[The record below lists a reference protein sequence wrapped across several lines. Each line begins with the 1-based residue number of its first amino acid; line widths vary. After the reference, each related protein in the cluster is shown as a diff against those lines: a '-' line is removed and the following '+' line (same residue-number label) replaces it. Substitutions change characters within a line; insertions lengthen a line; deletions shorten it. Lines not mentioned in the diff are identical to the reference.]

1 MNDKPTV
8 KLPTG
13 SSIGRQSTGDRRRA
27 SALTQGRP
35 ADRGTTIVTPRGTFD
50 VRPATLAD
58 LDQVYALL
66 EQCERHVRGRV
77 EMTRHRLLLEWQEP
91 GFELERSS
99 RVVTDAAGEVVAYA
113 DVWDTDPMPVRTF
126 AWAQVR
132 PDHEGLGIGTHLMDW
147 AEMRLREAV
156 DRVPAEARVV
166 MQGVIGRGYEPARRL
181 LARRGMDLVRQFQT
195 RAVRFDSPPAEP
207 AWPSG
212 IQIATMRDVSQ
223 LADIVR
229 ATRDA
234 FADHWGHVEQPFEIE
249 YALRLHYVSNTP
261 DFDPTLWFLA
271 MDGEEIAAVSLCREK
286 SDFDSELG
294 WVGTLGVRRP
304 WRRQGLGLA
313 MLLHSFGAFKRRG
326 RAGAALRV
334 DGANLTGATRLY
346 ERAGMEVVEQMD
358 VYEKELRPGIE
369 LRKT

>member
-1 MNDKPTV
+1 
-8 KLPTG
+8 
-13 SSIGRQSTGDRRRA
+13 
-27 SALTQGRP
+27 
-35 ADRGTTIVTPRGTFD
+35 
-50 VRPATLAD
+50 
-58 LDQVYALL
+58 
-66 EQCERHVRGRV
+66 
-77 EMTRHRLLLEWQEP
+77 
-91 GFELERSS
+91 
-99 RVVTDAAGEVVAYA
+99 
-113 DVWDTDPMPVRTF
+113 
-126 AWAQVR
+126 
-132 PDHEGLGIGTHLMDW
+132 MDW